1 MYYSL
6 MKIQDFNKYLSFIV
20 LLILICFSAQSKELK
35 FKIQESDSTYFQS
48 IKSTSISPDSSMIV
62 ISQKSSNNR
71 INILR
76 LNGKVF
82 KSYLIDDAI
91 SEKYIEL
98 INYINT
104 DTVVNKLQYLEYY
117 PEFKGSLYQNTV
129 LFSEFLNDSV
139 IVAIGSLKYLVKFD
153 REEYDAQF
161 KRKSVTVLLLI
172 NINTDEFEVKPLIPN
187 LEKKLMP
194 YEKGL
199 DVINQ
204 NIFFT
209 ILPYGFM
216 RDTSNYSSFVLGNL
230 KYNEKTWNPLL
241 RLPIEYI
248 NTNINLDINYDYKI
262 NKFKNDIFFMAPL
275 TNYLFNL
282 KGDTI
287 KPSNLNNPLEYTLKS
302 FNSEKINIKDEKYKL
317 DSLPHSIVDFFFTN
331 DFLYVILNKPKNQD
345 GKIYLNKYS
354 ISGDFISSKSL
365 NQNNALECVG
375 YCRNSKILYKVYM
388 ENSEWYF
395 EEINFN

>member
-1 MYYSL
+1 

-302 FNSEKINIKDEKYKL
+302 F
-317 DSLPHSIVDFFFTN
+317 
-331 DFLYVILNKPKNQD
+331 
-345 GKIYLNKYS
+345 
-354 ISGDFISSKSL
+354 KS
-365 NQNNALECVG
+365 QAF
-375 YCRNSKILYKVYM
+375 KK
-388 ENSEWYF
+388 
-395 EEINFN
+395 